1 MPTNVPTT
9 LTFEVR
15 AKEFDEFLRK
25 RIEQL
30 NQLLSEGDS
39 DHRVLL
45 KTERAEAEG
54 IYITFKR
61 MFADSL

>member
-1 MPTNVPTT
+1 MSTNDAATVA
-9 LTFEVR
+9 LEVR
-15 AKEFDEFLRK
+15 VKEFDEFLRK

-39 DHRVLL
+39 GHRVLL

-54 IYITFKR
+54 IYIAFKR
-61 MFADSL
+61 LFAGSL